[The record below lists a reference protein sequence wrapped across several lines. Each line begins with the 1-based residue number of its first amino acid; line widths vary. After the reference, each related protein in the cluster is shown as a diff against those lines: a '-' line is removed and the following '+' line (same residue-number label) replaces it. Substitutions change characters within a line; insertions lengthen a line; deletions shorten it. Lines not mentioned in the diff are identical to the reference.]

1 MPALPFPDPPLADGL
16 VALRPW
22 RWIDLSRRY
31 AAFDNPACLAFSW
44 PLAEPFTEAHVA
56 ERFRRE
62 EATRL
67 RGTDVSLAVVD
78 AADPRIVWGGSS
90 LYEVDLSQARAA
102 VGYWLSPEA
111 RGRGIAA
118 RTVRLVAGWAFDR
131 LAVRRL
137 ELTCAP
143 DNVASRR
150 VAERCGFTCEGVL
163 RAHVTFQGRRRDTVM
178 YSLAPGE
185 LR

>member
-1 MPALPFPDPPLADGL
+1 MTALPFPDPPLADGL

-22 RWIDLSRRY
+22 RRTDLPRRF

-44 PLAEPFTEAHVA
+44 PLTEPFTEAHVA
-56 ERFRRE
+56 SRFHRE
-62 EATRL
+62 EVTRL
-67 RGTDVSLAVVD
+67 RGTDVSLA
-78 AADPRIVWGGSS
+78 
-90 LYEVDLSQARAA
+90 
-102 VGYWLSPEA
+102 
-111 RGRGIAA
+111 
-118 RTVRLVAGWAFDR
+118 DR
-131 LAVRRL
+131 LAVHRL

-163 RAHVTFQGRRRDTVM
+163 RAHVPFRGRRRDTAM
-178 YSLAPGE
+178 YSLLPGA